1 MCLEMDAEFFVPS
14 TSVFMALMNICR
26 YKKIKVFFVID
37 TAPLVCTVLS
47 LYKCS
52 ITEVLDT
59 TKKICLKKTF
69 LKTS

>member
-14 TSVFMALMNICR
+14 TSVFMALMNIGI
-26 YKKIKVFFVID
+26 KKIKGFFVID

-59 TKKICLKKTF
+59 KKICLKKTF